1 MIGLDIIALAVM
13 TAQAAPPVAPPVAPP
28 ATTLETVTAPHDTP
42 PSDIPATDRADDAA
56 QAAAAAA
63 RALDAS
69 PPAPATTPTA
79 PPAPGAA
86 PDTIS
91 DPLEKLN
98 RFDYRISL
106 AVDRFFIHP
115 ATMIYTHILPHPLRD
130 GVHNAVGNFNEP
142 IVFVNDVL
150 QLRPRRALRTALR
163 FLINTTLG
171 IGGLF
176 DVAKRPYI
184 KLVHHENGFADTLG
198 YYGIPAGPYIYLPVI
213 GPSSP
218 RDLVGGLAD
227 LVTQPRLLGKMV
239 NPDNDKP
246 LIKSS
251 IQLGTYGAALYIAG
265 GLDERDR
272 NDDALRALKAG
283 SVDPYA
289 AMRAAWVQARAGEIA
304 GLKAHGHTSPI
315 THELDDPLDDPAQAA
330 PMPAPAAR

>member
-1 MIGLDIIALAVM
+1 MIGLDIIALAAM
-13 TAQAAPPVAPPVAPP
+13 TAQAAPPV
-28 ATTLETVTAPHDTP
+28 
-42 PSDIPATDRADDAA
+42 
-56 QAAAAAA
+56 
-63 RALDAS
+63 
-69 PPAPATTPTA
+69 PAPAAPTTLPSPEAPAAASDAPALAAPEPTPELA
-79 PPAPGAA
+79 PAATPPPAPGAA

-98 RFDYRISL
+98 RFDYRISQPI
-106 AVDRFFIHP
+106 DRFIIHP

-150 QLRPRRALRTALR
+150 QLRPRRALHTLLR
-163 FLINTTLG
+163 FVINTTLG

-184 KLVHHENGFADTLG
+184 KLPHHENGFADTLG

-272 NDDALRALKAG
+272 NDGALRALKAG

-304 GLKAHGHTSPI
+304 GLKAHSHTSPI
-315 THELDDPLDDPAQAA
+315 AHELDDPLDDPAQAA
-330 PMPAPAAR
+330 PAPVPAPAAR